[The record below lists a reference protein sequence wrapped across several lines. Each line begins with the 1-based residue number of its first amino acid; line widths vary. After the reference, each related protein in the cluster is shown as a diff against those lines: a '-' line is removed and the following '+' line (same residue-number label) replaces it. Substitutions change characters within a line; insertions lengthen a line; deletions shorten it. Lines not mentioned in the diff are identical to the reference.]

1 MDLGSDANII
11 PEKGTSLIDVSLRLL
26 SAPARVSE
34 GGVVPVM
41 PPHVRQHTPC
51 RSLMPTISDD
61 TLFCRE
67 NDRPRGQGFH
77 SFFGVGK

>member
-34 GGVVPVM
+34 GVVVPVM
-41 PPHVRQHTPC
+41 PPHVRQ
-51 RSLMPTISDD
+51 
-61 TLFCRE
+61 
-67 NDRPRGQGFH
+67 RPLP
-77 SFFGVGK
+77 VIDANNL